1 VTQVRILVADD
12 HDLIRRGVRT
22 LAATQRGWRVV
33 GEAVN
38 GLEAVEKVE
47 ELRPDLAI
55 VDITMPDLDG
65 LEATRRIR
73 QRVPE
78 TRVLILSM
86 HESEQM
92 VEQARMAGAQGYVL
106 KSDLSNALL
115 KAIHEVSQGK
125 QFFTPK
131 ASEAARRG
139 RQNTEAEQ
147 EKIGPSKEPLTPR
160 EVEVIRLLAEGRNN
174 KEIAAEWGIS
184 VRTVETHRAKVMLKL
199 GLHSLTEIVRYAI
212 RNKIVL
218 SR

>member
-1 VTQVRILVADD
+1 MTQVRILVADD